1 MFILYVFSK
10 HSIPFH
16 VISDRGPEFMS
27 NFFHSLDIVLDM
39 QLYFTLGYYSKGDR
53 QTNHTN
59 QTSKQYLHIYYNYQ
73 QDNWS
78 ELLPL
83 AKFSYNN
90 TSSITTDVSLF
101 FAIIQT
107 SPLTLNVI
115 LLPLEPMALLY
126 LNELQYTLKAEIT
139 MA

>member
-1 MFILYVFSK
+1 MSTA
-10 HSIPFH
+10 FH
-16 VISDRGPEFMS
+16 
-27 NFFHSLDIVLDM
+27 N
-39 QLYFTLGYYSKGDR
+39 
-53 QTNHTN
+53 
-59 QTSKQYLHIYYNYQ
+59 
-73 QDNWS
+73 
-78 ELLPL
+78 
-83 AKFSYNN
+83 
-90 TSSITTDVSLF
+90 TDVSLF